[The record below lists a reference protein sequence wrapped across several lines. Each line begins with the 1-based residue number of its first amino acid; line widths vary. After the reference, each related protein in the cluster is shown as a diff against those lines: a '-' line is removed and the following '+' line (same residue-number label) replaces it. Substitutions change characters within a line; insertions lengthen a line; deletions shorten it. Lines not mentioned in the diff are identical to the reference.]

1 MSATRR
7 GVIVG
12 ASGLLAAVAAG
23 VYRFTDLFVKHYPPT
38 PYDDVLVQLVDRA
51 HAVQVGK
58 QVRSGDL
65 VIENFDD
72 RLAREI
78 RQRLSG
84 ADMKAVTEKDIVV
97 GKMIEIDGWQ
107 MPMTLVM
114 TCVLAA
120 HVTPDQSS

>member
-1 MSATRR
+1 MTTRR
-7 GVIVG
+7 GVIIG
-12 ASGLLAAVAAG
+12 TSGLLAAVVAG
-23 VYRFTDLFVKHYPPT
+23 LYRFTDLFVKHYPPT
-38 PYDDVLVQLVDRA
+38 PFDDVLVQLVDRA
-51 HAVQVGK
+51 QAVRVGK

-72 RLAREI
+72 RLAKKI

-84 ADMKAVTEKDIVV
+84 ADMTTVTEKDIAT

-114 TCVLAA
+114 TCLLAA